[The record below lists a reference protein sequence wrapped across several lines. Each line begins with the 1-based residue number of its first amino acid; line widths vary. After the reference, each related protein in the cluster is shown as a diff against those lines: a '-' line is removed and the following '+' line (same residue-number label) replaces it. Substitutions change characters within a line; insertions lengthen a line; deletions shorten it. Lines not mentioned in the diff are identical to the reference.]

1 MAFEH
6 RSEALFFVRNY
17 HLWRVAK
24 NSERQLLHK
33 WIYSLQKI
41 LLCLQKAVQ
50 WLHRCIFFHEKKPST
65 LQRKSARKT
74 MAKTKSKRV
83 RLTSD
88 AINSYGS
95 RILTAG
101 LDTSQYERNPV
112 LLYMHRRG
120 EVIGYLDKIERD
132 EEGITAELV
141 FDEASETSQRCK
153 KQWEF
158 GSLRMVSVGIDIMEW
173 SDAKEHLLQGQ
184 THPTITKSKLTE
196 VSLVDIGA
204 NDDAIVLYHQGKQ
217 LQLSEGGDFPLLP
230 NSKLT
235 PKINNTMNQ
244 AELAKALGL
253 PENADES
260 AILAKLNEQK
270 AQAQE
275 AETLRATLAAQ
286 TEAAVE
292 AEVAAAVADH
302 RVQLSM
308 KDHYLQLGRDLGVER
323 LRITLA
329 SLSPREKITE
339 TLGHQASPKPL
350 EDSSQWKKLSDV
362 PEAQFLKL
370 RSEDPETYKRLYKAE
385 YGIECPPI
393 E

>member
-1 MAFEH
+1 
-6 RSEALFFVRNY
+6 
-17 HLWRVAK
+17 
-24 NSERQLLHK
+24 
-33 WIYSLQKI
+33 
-41 LLCLQKAVQ
+41 
-50 WLHRCIFFHEKKPST
+50 
-65 LQRKSARKT
+65 
-74 MAKTKSKRV
+74 MAKTKGKRV

-95 RILTAG
+95 RVLTAG

-120 EVIGYLDKIERD
+120 EVIGYLANIERD

-158 GSLRMVSVGIDIMEW
+158 GSLRMVSVGIDIIEW

-253 PENADES
+253 PETASET

-270 AQAQE
+270 ALAQE
-275 AETLRATLAAQ
+275 AEGLRATLAAQ
-286 TEAAVE
+286 TEAAVQ
-292 AEVAAAVADH
+292 AEVAAAIDDH
-302 RVQLSM
+302 RIQLSM
-308 KDHYLQLGRDLGVER
+308 KEHYLQLGRDLGVER
-323 LRITLA
+323 LRITL
-329 SLSPREKITE
+329 SSIEPRKKITE
-339 TLGHQASPKPL
+339 TLGHQATPKSAPQ
-350 EDSSQWKKLSDV
+350 EGEYKKLSDV
-362 PEAQFLKL
+362 PTAELMKL
-370 RSEDPETYKRLYKAE
+370 RKEEPELYKQLYKAE
-385 YGIECPPI
+385 YGMECPNLD
-393 E
+393 